1 MQYVNME
8 IAGRDVSQIS
18 LVRIGDGEPDHL
30 RQPVSLRVSDASA
43 RCRRTTATP
52 GLADGTD

>member
-1 MQYVNME
+1 ME
-8 IAGRDVSQIS
+8 NADRKVSQIS

-30 RQPVSLRVSDASA
+30 CQTVSLRVTDASS
-43 RCRRTTATP
+43 RCPRKTATP